1 MPGNT
6 LFFCLEKRKY
16 LFLKVP
22 GAEELLMRWSIGAW
36 VRCSPRSHTASKWQS
51 QDPNLGQ
58 PDPKDTVTQPV
69 SLPHYREEGTR
80 EEK

>member
-1 MPGNT
+1 
-6 LFFCLEKRKY
+6 
-16 LFLKVP
+16 
-22 GAEELLMRWSIGAW
+22 MRLSIGAR
-36 VRCSPRSHTASKWQS
+36 VRSSPKSHTASKWLS

-69 SLPHYREEGTR
+69 SLPHYRDEGTR